1 MDREKISPNVGK
13 ILYVANTSWYLYNFR
28 RSLMEKM
35 IELGYRVSAA
45 APRDDYSRKLEQVG
59 IHYINLSMSRN
70 SKNPFVDLMLLLRL
84 LNLYTRNKFDLIHHF
99 TPKIVIYGSFA
110 ARVAGLKSVVNSVTG
125 LGHTFAKNG
134 LLKHIVS
141 KMYKVAFSGSSH
153 IIFQNIDNQK
163 MFLRNKIVLRKATH
177 LVKGSGVNTDHFSPG
192 MNKTQLDNNVR
203 FSLIARLIWDKG
215 VREFV
220 EAAKIVKGR
229 CPLAHFALIGNPDE
243 GNPNAVSQR
252 YLAKLKD
259 VEAIRWTGHT
269 DDVKTAIQNSD
280 VIVLPSSY
288 GEGVPRT
295 LIEGASMAKPL
306 VTTNVPGCRE
316 IVDHNINGLLIP
328 PNDVNA
334 LIDAMLKLANNPEMR
349 YQMGQNGRKKVLEE
363 FDEKI
368 VIQKTLEI
376 YKKAGLQL
384 VWK

>member
-1 MDREKISPNVGK
+1 MDRKTKYPNVGE
-13 ILYVANTSWYLYNFR
+13 ILYIANTSWYLYNFR

-45 APRDDYSRKLEQVG
+45 APWDDYSRRLEEVG
-59 IHYINLSMSRN
+59 IHYINLSMSRS
-70 SKNPFVDLMLLLRL
+70 SKNPFVDLILLLRL

-110 ARVAGLKSVVNSVTG
+110 ARVAGLKSVVNAVTG
-125 LGHTFAKNG
+125 LGHTFAKKG
-134 LLKHIVS
+134 LLRYLVS

-153 IIFQNIDNQK
+153 IIFQNPDNQK
-163 MFLRNKIVLRKATH
+163 MFLQSKIVRRKATH
-177 LVKGSGVNTDHFSPG
+177 LVKGSGVNTNHFSPG
-192 MNKTQLDNNVR
+192 MNKTQLNNNVR
-203 FSLIARLIWDKG
+203 FSLISRLIWDKG

-220 EAAKIVKGR
+220 EAAKIVKEK
-229 CPLAHFALIGNPDE
+229 CPSAHFDLIGNPDE

-259 VEAIRWTGHT
+259 VKAIRWTGHI

-280 VIVLPSSY
+280 VIVLPSTY
-288 GEGVPRT
+288 GEGVPRA
-295 LIEGASMAKPL
+295 LIEGASMAKAL

-316 IVDHNINGLLIP
+316 IVDHNINGLIIP

-334 LIDAMLKLANNPEMR
+334 LIDAMLKLANNPELR
-349 YQMGQNGRKKVLEE
+349 YQMGQKGRKKVLEE

-368 VIQKTLEI
+368 VIQKTLEV
-376 YKKAGLQL
+376 YKKVGLQFSL
-384 VWK
+384 K